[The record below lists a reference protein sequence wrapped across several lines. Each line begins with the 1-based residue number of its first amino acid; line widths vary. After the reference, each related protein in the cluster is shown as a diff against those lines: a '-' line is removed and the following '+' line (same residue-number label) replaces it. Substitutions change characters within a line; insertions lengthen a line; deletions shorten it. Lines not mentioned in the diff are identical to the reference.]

1 MKIGI
6 FDSGIGGLLMAHAIV
21 DALPQ
26 YEYVYLGDT
35 ARVPYGDRTE
45 KEIYTFFEEAVH
57 YLFEKEDCALVV
69 VACNTVST
77 ASLRKLQQTYL
88 KKTFPTRRVLGMVD
102 PTIEEIIEEGI
113 KSVGII
119 ATAAT
124 IRTDRYRTRLHE
136 KNPKIKVYQEK
147 TPEFVPLIEAGK
159 IKETRPLLKKYLAK
173 FIDKKVEALVLGCT
187 HYPMLKKEIRAILPK
202 NIKLISQD
210 EFIPHKLEDYL
221 KRHPEIEKKIAK
233 SKKINPHTH
242 RVSVRVKLMATK
254 ITPTIT
260 VLANKWFKKNLSLK
274 KVNLL

>member
-45 KEIYTFFEEAVH
+45 KEIYAFFEQAVH
-57 YLFEKEDCALVV
+57 YLFEKEDCVLVV

-88 KKTFPTRRVLGMVD
+88 KSKFPTRRVLGMVD
-102 PTIEEIIEEGI
+102 PTIEVIIEEKV

-159 IKETRPLLKKYLAK
+159 IKEARPLLKNYLMP
-173 FIDKKVEALVLGCT
+173 FIEKKIEALVLGCT
-187 HYPMLKKEIRAILPK
+187 HYPMLKKEIRAILKK
-202 NIKLISQD
+202 NASPANSGIKLISQD

-233 SKKINPHTH
+233 NRKM
-242 RVSVRVKLMATK
+242 KLLATK
-254 ITPTIT
+254 ITPTMKT
-260 VLANKWFKKNLSLK
+260 LAQKWFKKKGILQ
-274 KVNLL
+274 KVKIT